1 MVFLGSLPK
10 NLILRRSPLEYL
22 GVNSTTVSKDGIRR
36 RCLLPILRDGPA
48 GLLRMRFALW

>member
-22 GVNSTTVSKDGIRR
+22 GVNSTTVSKDGYAGSV
-36 RCLLPILRDGPA
+36 CCPSFETALRASSG
-48 GLLRMRFALW
+48 

>member
-22 GVNSTTVSKDGIRR
+22 GVNSTTVSKDGIHR
-36 RCLLPILRDGPA
+36 RCSLPILRDGPA
-48 GLLRMRFALW
+48 GLLRMRFSL